1 MNEECDYSSYYRYVC
16 TVEVSIVA
24 SLIRIQ
30 RSDNRAFKS
39 TLAPYTYYQMA
50 PADFFYNEENGDIIF
65 GNIMQSHYKKH
76 PPKKR
81 YLHVA
86 NFLDALHQM
95 YKSQCYNDTLYS
107 AIVSFLT
114 KILPQKL
121 REENDRLTRTQ
132 YIWILPEE
140 FSHDPNFVSTTFR
153 PTLEEASWLSPSDRP
168 IKLLISSHWECF
180 IQSYQCRQQLRLY
193 RLSLLQRER
202 KYILCDIQK
211 MANQDKFLAT
221 LQTAQ
226 MVYDPDLISASNGS
240 LTTLGKKYLLAPKTL
255 NTIASIEIPFNCS
268 LGKMKKLAK
277 FVFLNIF
284 AASEDDTIGNDTV
297 EDYYCGNK
305 HYTGRFMLDFME
317 NILLENFMQ
326 GGTVRLQSL
335 KFFEEVCWPKHN
347 INEIQKEKILNM
359 EYQDII
365 DIFDDIDFSAI
376 MNSIDEFLRANFE
389 KTNISEVIIN
399 TDNLTYYGMFHHPGE
414 HYRKNIRAYILD
426 YCSDF
431 HLNFLRKKLLECI
444 RGLNCGY
451 GKLHA
456 FTDIFHPI
464 NGCLYKDFKMTELA
478 NKIGKPIVV
487 DTTCSRA
494 SEPENHANLSL
505 QETNAKHLIDII
517 QPYSYYA
524 EVIVSK
530 NCMLD
535 MSLKQVIETTTTDG
549 ALEKSTLSVSD
560 KSIQMDDF
568 FCAICDNL
576 WFSISIQDANLTIT
590 DYVYFKSKIT
600 AYVKTFVS
608 KQERKLYIY
617 AR

>member
-1 MNEECDYSSYYRYVC
+1 
-16 TVEVSIVA
+16 
-24 SLIRIQ
+24 
-30 RSDNRAFKS
+30 
-39 TLAPYTYYQMA
+39 
-50 PADFFYNEENGDIIF
+50 
-65 GNIMQSHYKKH
+65 
-76 PPKKR
+76 
-81 YLHVA
+81 
-86 NFLDALHQM
+86 
-95 YKSQCYNDTLYS
+95 
-107 AIVSFLT
+107 
-114 KILPQKL
+114 
-121 REENDRLTRTQ
+121 
-132 YIWILPEE
+132 
-140 FSHDPNFVSTTFR
+140 
-153 PTLEEASWLSPSDRP
+153 
-168 IKLLISSHWECF
+168 
-180 IQSYQCRQQLRLY
+180 
-193 RLSLLQRER
+193 
-202 KYILCDIQK
+202 

-240 LTTLGKKYLLAPKTL
+240 LTTLGKEYLLAPKTL

-284 AASEDDTIGNDTV
+284 AASEEDTIGNDTV

-317 NILLENFMQ
+317 NILLDNFMQ

-359 EYQDII
+359 KYQDII

-376 MNSIDEFLRANFE
+376 TNSIDEFLRANFE

-431 HLNFLRKKLLECI
+431 HLNFLRRNLLECI

-456 FTDIFHPI
+456 FTGTFDPI

-505 QETNAKHLIDII
+505 QETNAKHLIDSI
-517 QPYSYYA
+517 QPYNYYA
-524 EVIVSK
+524 E
-530 NCMLD
+530 
-535 MSLKQVIETTTTDG
+535 QVIETTTTNG

-576 WFSISIQDANLTIT
+576 WFSISIQDASLTIT